1 MWLAPATMACT
12 KVKTLRP
19 GRNPPARSVSRTV
32 ASTKASKPRRDTNVA
47 TNTSPASATK
57 PGSSKTTFTL
67 SIPRDTGLTESAS
80 WFWANC
86 VFDTAIVPGRE
97 AFHADGRPAGL

>member
-1 MWLAPATMACT
+1 MWLAPATMAWT

-19 GRNPPARSVSRTV
+19 GRNPPGRSVKRTV

-47 TNTSPASATK
+47 TKISPASATR

-67 SIPRDTGLTESAS
+67 SIPRDTGFTESAS

-97 AFHADGRPAGL
+97 AFHADGRPVTL